1 MYHDKLPDMSA
12 AYAEIQEKA
21 KKKLDPVGKSD
32 GDVDNDG
39 DKDSSDSYL
48 LNRRKVIASKMK
60 KEHHQ
65 KDENGKVIEHDDQ
78 EEVNEVAPA
87 VAAAGKMALAG
98 AAFAAGEAGAKKLM
112 KKKEKKEVEEA
123 YTVTNADKKGN
134 TPAYQA
140 YKAGKKNVKT
150 GKPLYKAADHMKEEE
165 ISPIDSVLSP
175 EELERVAELSR
186 EWDAKMEEGYGGKPM
201 MSKGGE
207 VKPPRTAKGAM
218 AYDGPNKA
226 ASEARDRVVA
236 KTKAKRAKLKKE
248 DWRADL
254 GFEIVEHHQKDEDG
268 NVIEHEDEADGT
280 PSSVEEAVKGEKL
293 DIKTTGVKNKIEINP
308 EMKTE
313 ARDRLLEKMSQ
324 ASKNV
329 GTTKCWPG
337 YKRAGTQMK
346 KGKVVPKC
354 EKEETIVEKRGL
366 WDNVHARRKAGK
378 PKRKPGDKNYPK
390 TLDVESYTM
399 LDKVED
405 EALKLFNAK

>member
-1 MYHDKLPDMSA
+1 MSNPFTQV
-12 AYAEIQEKA
+12 YDDLRSPYLQEKKA
-21 KKKLDPVGKSD
+21 KKDYD
-32 GDVDNDG
+32 GDG
-39 DKDSSDSYL
+39 KIESGS
-48 LNRRKVIASKMK
+48 
-60 KEHHQ
+60 KEH
-65 KDENGKVIEHDDQ
+65 
-78 EEVNEVAPA
+78 
-87 VAAAGKMALAG
+87 AGVVHNAIQR
-98 AAFAAGEAGAKKLM
+98 KK
-112 KKKEKKEVEEA
+112 
-123 YTVTNADKKGN
+123 
-134 TPAYQA
+134 
-140 YKAGKKNVKT
+140 
-150 GKPLYKAADHMKEEE
+150 
-165 ISPIDSVLSP
+165 
-175 EELERVAELSR
+175 
-186 EWDAKMEEGYGGKPM
+186 GGKPDGQDTRTEGKAYGLY
-201 MSKGGE
+201 KGDGKVRIGQKQE
-207 VKPPRTAKGAM
+207 EKKKPPRTAKGAM

-226 ASEARDRVVA
+226 ASEARDRIIA

-293 DIKTTGVKNKIEINP
+293 DIKTTGIKNKVEINP

-346 KGKVVPKC
+346 KGRVVPKC

-366 WDNVHARRKAGK
+366 WDNIHARRKAGK

-390 TLDVESYTM
+390 TLDIESYTM

>member
-1 MYHDKLPDMSA
+1 MSNPFTQV
-12 AYAEIQEKA
+12 YDDLRSPYLQEKKA
-21 KKKLDPVGKSD
+21 KKDYD
-32 GDVDNDG
+32 GDG
-39 DKDSSDSYL
+39 KIESGS
-48 LNRRKVIASKMK
+48 
-60 KEHHQ
+60 KEH
-65 KDENGKVIEHDDQ
+65 
-78 EEVNEVAPA
+78 
-87 VAAAGKMALAG
+87 AGVVHNAIQ
-98 AAFAAGEAGAKKLM
+98 
-112 KKKEKKEVEEA
+112 KKK
-123 YTVTNADKKGN
+123 
-134 TPAYQA
+134 
-140 YKAGKKNVKT
+140 
-150 GKPLYKAADHMKEEE
+150 
-165 ISPIDSVLSP
+165 
-175 EELERVAELSR
+175 
-186 EWDAKMEEGYGGKPM
+186 GGKPDGQDTR
-201 MSKGGE
+201 SEGTAYGIYKGDGK
-207 VKPPRTAKGAM
+207 VKIGQAPRKQKGAM
-218 AYDGPNKA
+218 AYDGPNKKR
-226 ASEARDRVVA
+226 SEAADRVLA
-236 KTKAKRAKLKKE
+236 KTKAKREKMKKE

-254 GFEIVEHHQKDEDG
+254 GLEIVEHHQKDEDG

-329 GTTKCWPG
+329 GTTQCWPG

-346 KGKVVPKC
+346 KGRVVPKC